1 MKETMLIA
9 PIIYKFRASWVSWA
23 GTNLSGFSSKS
34 HTLCFLSSLTL
45 RLLFPAWCSCV
56 CSSAWD
62 LPLVVTLHLKLHT
75 ELQLLW
81 DGCLCRGGCG
91 PRASQMLSSLGLPKF
106 RDSMCS
112 LCQPQVALQEL
123 GLGRELL
130 LLSVTTGHNL
140 HMHSVDAT
148 SKHKIIE
155 SSDWKKWPKFIAK

>member
-1 MKETMLIA
+1 MG
-9 PIIYKFRASWVSWA
+9 WVSVQGRLWP
-23 GTNLSGFSSKS
+23 KS
-34 HTLCFLSSLTL
+34 IPDVFL
-45 RLLFPAWCSCV
+45 V
-56 CSSAWD
+56 
-62 LPLVVTLHLKLHT
+62 
-75 ELQLLW
+75 
-81 DGCLCRGGCG
+81 
-91 PRASQMLSSLGLPKF
+91 LPKF

-155 SSDWKKWPKFIAK
+155 SSDWKKLPKFIAK